1 MAEFNC
7 YVCSKKVLTGEKFT
21 FTKDGAVHF
30 DCFVSKKRSEI
41 EESKVEQ
48 LRVLSLVL
56 DSELQHLLNVL
67 GVQQNGPEIQ
77 KENIRLK
84 YKDVEKAAGETT
96 KLISSL

>member
-30 DCFVSKKRSEI
+30 DCFVSKKRQEI
-41 EESKVEQ
+41 DGAKVEE

-56 DSELQHLLNVL
+56 DSELQHLINLLNV
-67 GVQQNGPEIQ
+67 QNVPESE
-77 KENIRLK
+77 KENVRLK
-84 YKDVEKAAGETT
+84 YKDIEKAAGDTT
-96 KLISSL
+96 KLISAL

>member
-21 FTKDGAVHF
+21 FTKEGAVHF
-30 DCFVSKKRSEI
+30 DCFISRKRSELS
-41 EESKVEQ
+41 EPKVEQ
-48 LRVLSLVL
+48 LRVLSILL
-56 DSELQHLLNVL
+56 DSELQHLLNIL
-67 GVQQNGPEIQ
+67 TVQQNVPDSQ

-84 YKDVEKAAGETT
+84 YKDIEKAAGETT